1 MISVKFIYR
10 VYLGNMGTVDS
21 IKPSNNR
28 ASSLHK
34 KQSTYRFHNYLSG
47 HKHIEGAY
55 AFNVGAGRA
64 FQR

>member
-10 VYLGNMGTVDS
+10 VYLENMGTVDS

-34 KQSTYRFHNYLSG
+34 
-47 HKHIEGAY
+47 HIEGAY

-64 FQR
+64 FLR